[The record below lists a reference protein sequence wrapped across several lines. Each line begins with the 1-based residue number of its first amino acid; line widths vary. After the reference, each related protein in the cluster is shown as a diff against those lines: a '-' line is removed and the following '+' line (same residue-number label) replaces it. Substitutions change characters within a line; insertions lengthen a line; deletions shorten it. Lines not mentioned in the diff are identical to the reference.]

1 MRLARGL
8 KERSNHA
15 SNSGSGSSDRSGSPA
30 VAGKSVYSHAGIHQV
45 NLEWRRGHRRGFVDL
60 EHLWTLHFSFPNSRR
75 NVSGNVN
82 ETGVNEG

>member
-30 VAGKSVYSHAGIHQV
+30 VAGKSVYSHAGLHQV
-45 NLEWRRGHRRGFVDL
+45 NLEWRCGHRRGFVDP
-60 EHLWTLHFSFPNSRR
+60 EHLWTLRFSFPNSRR
-75 NVSGNVN
+75 NV
-82 ETGVNEG
+82 TAT